1 MNLLIFLRSLNAHC
15 NQHCTF
21 MFIVNYFIDAHI
33 LLQANISR
41 KLTFHK
47 DFASDKKIAKLF
59 SYNAL
64 SRIALDIEE
73 GVLKAYVSDVGVLF
87 STFFM
92 MKVYLHAVN
101 ALHMHAKHLN
111 MNSCLTM
118 MWFTSISGISSSPK
132 RSVTLETIVNV
143 FLVLRSDITKLRHTT
158 SELFEHAF
166 GNTRQ
171 VQIELA

>member
-92 MKVYLHAVN
+92 MKLHLHAVN
-101 ALHMHAKHLN
+101 PHVPAKNLV
-111 MNSCLTM
+111 MCLFVTM
-118 MWFTSISGISSSPK
+118 MWFTSVTGISLMPK
-132 RSVTLETIVNV
+132 RNIMLKTIGNA
-143 FLVLRSDITKLRHTT
+143 FLGLKSEIAMLRHTT
-158 SELFEHAF
+158 SESCEHAS
-166 GNTRQ
+166 GNTLQGKR
-171 VQIELA
+171 